1 MNAGSTRL
9 LELAGRLEALG
20 FHTADNQIAIVHL
33 NFMSSCLIALARIIL
48 VSIYQMIRKK
58 EPYND
63 LGPDYLDSL
72 NRERTVKNLK
82 RRIESLGYNVV
93 LLPGSCPASGDGAS
107 RTLPALETPLGSIP
121 NLTGL
126 EVGVGR
132 TAVLSAPEGL

>member
-1 MNAGSTRL
+1 MLVQVAWAASRTGGTYLGAKYRK
-9 LELAGRLEALG
+9 LAFRIGRKKA
-20 FHTADNQIAIVHL
+20 
-33 NFMSSCLIALARIIL
+33 LIALARIIL